1 MDFLLVISLIGTVVV
16 FAFVAVILRL
26 VEREPTASSESQKV
40 EKIEEKPSLQNT
52 VLQNTVLQNT
62 VYD

>member
-1 MDFLLVISLIGTVVV
+1 MNFLLVISLIGTVVV

-40 EKIEEKPSLQNT
+40 GNIEEKSFLQK
-52 VLQNTVLQNT
+52 T